1 MDGGAAWT
9 SAPTSFFYPSEARYL
24 GSVVFVSI
32 LDPAGLGVRHWGT
45 RAWRLSFSHGDQEIS
60 SAGMRS
66 RGGDLSNAGE
76 VVLEGQLE
84 VVLGL
89 FENPQPRR
97 GGRAQSRR
105 TLPSLELPMARTLR
119 GHLVALPWSP
129 LPEGFLAEIG
139 SRFCLWT

>member
-89 FENPQPRR
+89 FENPQPR
-97 GGRAQSRR
+97 
-105 TLPSLELPMARTLR
+105 
-119 GHLVALPWSP
+119 
-129 LPEGFLAEIG
+129 
-139 SRFCLWT
+139 